1 MAQTYD
7 ITDRHKGEA
16 IEILLLAKNPDQ
28 SVITDPNN
36 QTITVAISETV
47 NGAPIQNLVLSESP
61 YVVLLVAETGE
72 YFIQLTDAVLTNLT
86 EGLTYYYNIWSQ
98 LNSEPRRLQA
108 KGKIV
113 LGGSIGF

>member
-7 ITDRHKGEA
+7 VTEPHKGEA
-16 IEILLLAKNPDQ
+16 IEILLYAKNPDET
-28 SVITDPNN
+28 VISDPAN
-36 QTITVAISETV
+36 QVITITVSETV
-47 NGAPIQNLVLSESP
+47 NGSP
-61 YVVLLVAETGE
+61 LENMTFSSSPQVSLLVAETGE
-72 YFIQLTDAVLTNLT
+72 YFIQLTSTNTAILT

-113 LGGSIGF
+113 LSGSIEF